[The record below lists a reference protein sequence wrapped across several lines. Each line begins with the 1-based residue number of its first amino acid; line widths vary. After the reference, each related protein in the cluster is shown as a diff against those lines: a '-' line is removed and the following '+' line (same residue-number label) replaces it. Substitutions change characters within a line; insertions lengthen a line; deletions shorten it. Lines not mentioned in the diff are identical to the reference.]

1 MLTGMYEPTSGDAWV
16 GGSSIKKN
24 MEKVQEQIG
33 YCPQFDLVWND
44 LTVEEHLYFY
54 SRLKNVQSD
63 RCKEVSRFLLTIRT

>member
-1 MLTGMYEPTSGDAWV
+1 MLTGMYEPTSGHAWV
-16 GGSSIKKN
+16 GGSSIIKN

-54 SRLKNVQSD
+54 SRLKNVKADQAKNVFS
-63 RCKEVSRFLLTIRT
+63 SS

>member
-1 MLTGMYEPTSGDAWV
+1 MYESTSGDAWV
-16 GGSSIKKN
+16 GGCSIKLE

-54 SRLKNVQSD
+54 SRLKNVRSD
-63 RCKEVSRFLLTIRT
+63 LAKVVMKY